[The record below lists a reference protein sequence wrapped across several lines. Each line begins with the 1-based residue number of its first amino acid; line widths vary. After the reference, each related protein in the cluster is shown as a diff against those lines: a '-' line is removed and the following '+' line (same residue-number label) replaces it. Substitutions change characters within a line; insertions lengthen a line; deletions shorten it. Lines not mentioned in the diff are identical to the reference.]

1 MTTTQI
7 QHRAQSATASPAIS
21 LTGLTKSFGSVHA
34 VRGIDLTIQ
43 RGEVVTFLGTGSLFA
58 HTRPVDEV
66 LAAAGLTEVAD
77 RTVGKCSGGEQQR
90 LRFAMS
96 LISDPELI
104 LLDEPT
110 TGMDVASRRAFWEN
124 IHADARAGRTVVFAT
139 HYLEEADQYADRV
152 VLVRKGQIV
161 ADGTA
166 AEIRALGAGR
176 SVRAT
181 WPGASADALH
191 GIPGVESVDI
201 LGDTVTIRAADSDA
215 VARHLLTATP
225 ARDLEITARGLED
238 AFVAL
243 TGDDAA
249 DDTAQEH

>member
-1 MTTTQI
+1 M
-7 QHRAQSATASPAIS
+7 
-21 LTGLTKSFGSVHA
+21 
-34 VRGIDLTIQ
+34 
-43 RGEVVTFLGTGSLFA
+43 
-58 HTRPVDEV
+58 
-66 LAAAGLTEVAD
+66 
-77 RTVGKCSGGEQQR
+77 
-90 LRFAMS
+90 
-96 LISDPELI
+96 
-104 LLDEPT
+104 
-110 TGMDVASRRAFWEN
+110 
-124 IHADARAGRTVVFAT
+124 
-139 HYLEEADQYADRV
+139 
-152 VLVRKGQIV
+152 
-161 ADGTA
+161 
-166 AEIRALGAGR
+166 
-176 SVRAT
+176 RAT